1 MPGADDVREL
11 VFVAHTG
18 QASGAENVMLALVDL
33 ALERG
38 YRVRV
43 ACPDGPL
50 RDRLP
55 AGVEHIGIAP
65 LGLTG
70 ERGPRRLAAA
80 LVMLKNWIGAAW
92 RLRKPLRDS
101 DTRII
106 VNSTM
111 ALPALALARPHR
123 RSAAWLVHDILAS
136 RRQYGAAWAG
146 RAAVGHAIAVSE
158 TAAAPLRQRGFEV
171 AVAFNGVR
179 WPVEPAAVVER
190 TPPVIGILGVVTSW
204 KGHHVLLEAV
214 AGLPGVRLEI
224 AGRALPGDVD
234 YLAELR
240 ERAERPDL
248 AGRVEFLGQVDAMTT
263 LRSWDAVISASVLPE
278 AGQLVVLEA
287 MSLGVPVIATDHG
300 GYADDSV
307 MVCVPADDS
316 AALRAAIER
325 VTGDP
330 GLRSRLHEDGRARVA
345 AAHDRA
351 RTLPRMLDA
360 LLDPSP

>member
-1 MPGADDVREL
+1 MPDSDHGREL

-50 RDRLP
+50 RERLP
-55 AGVEHIGIAP
+55 AAVEHIGIAG
-65 LGLTG
+65 LGLAG
-70 ERGPRRLAAA
+70 ERGLRRLTAA
-80 LVMLKNWIGAAW
+80 LEMLKNWIGAAR

-101 DTRII
+101 RTRII

-111 ALPALALARPHR
+111 ALPALALACPHR

-158 TAAAPLRQRGFEV
+158 TAAEPLRRRGFDV
-171 AVAFNGVR
+171 DVVCNGVT
-179 WPVEPAAVVER
+179 WPVEPAPVIER
-190 TPPVIGILGVVTSW
+190 TPPVVGILGVVTSW

-214 AGLPGVRLEI
+214 AGLPEVRLEI
-224 AGRALPGDVD
+224 AGRALPGDVT

-240 ERAERPDL
+240 ERAEQPDL
-248 AGRVEFLGQVDAMTT
+248 AGRVAFLGQVDAMTT
-263 LRSWDAVISASVLPE
+263 LRGWDAVISASVLPE

-300 GYADDSV
+300 GYADDRV
-307 MVCVPADDS
+307 MVCVPPADPV
-316 AALRAAIER
+316 ALRAAIER

-330 GLRSRLHEDGRARVA
+330 RLRSRLHEDGRARVA
-345 AAHDRA
+345 AAHDRS
-351 RTLPRMLDA
+351 RTLPQMLDA
-360 LLDPSP
+360 LLGTAP